1 MFSAWDFSKWMT
13 SAGTVLFLVSLIAF
27 FAAVVSGFVIRI
39 WGEERGVVPPLRMS
53 ETEQKV
59 PSRKAA

>member
-13 SAGTVLFLVSLIAF
+13 SAGTLLFLVSLIAF
-27 FAAVVSGFVIRI
+27 FAAVVSGIIIRI
-39 WGEERGVVPPLRMS
+39 WGEERGIVPSPHRS
-53 ETEQKV
+53 QTEQKS

>member
-1 MFSAWDFSKWMT
+1 MFSAWNFSKWMT
-13 SAGTVLFLVSLIAF
+13 SAGTLLFLVSLIAF
-27 FAAVVSGFVIRI
+27 FAALASGIIVRI

-53 ETEQKV
+53 ETRQKA

>member
-1 MFSAWDFSKWMT
+1 MFSAWDFNKWMI
-13 SAGTVLFLVSLIAF
+13 SAGIVLLLASLIAF
-27 FAAVVSGFVIRI
+27 FAAVVTEIIIRI

-53 ETEQKV
+53 EAEQEA

>member
-1 MFSAWDFSKWMT
+1 MFSPWDFSKWVI

-27 FAAVVSGFVIRI
+27 FAAIVTEIIIRI

-53 ETEQKV
+53 EAEQEA